1 MTGKFISFEGGDGS
15 GKSTQINLL
24 KEYLEAKGYEVVL
37 SREPG
42 GTDIGEK
49 IREIILDVENKEMT
63 DEAEALLYAAARAQH
78 VGQLVMPALKEGK
91 VVILDR
97 FIDSSLVYQGMARG
111 LGVDEVRSINEF
123 GTKKLLPDL
132 SFYLDLHAE
141 VGLDRKKEQAK
152 LDRLETAGLSFHE
165 KVRDGYLS
173 LADGEKERFV
183 VLDASESIEE
193 IQDKIR
199 ESIDRVLIQT

>member
-24 KEYLEAKGYEVVL
+24 KEYLEDKGYEVVL

-42 GTDIGEK
+42 GTKIGEK

-63 DEAEALLYAAARAQH
+63 DEAEALLYAASRAQH
-78 VGQLVMPALKEGK
+78 VGEFIMPALKEGK

-111 LGVDEVRSINEF
+111 LGVDDVRSINEF

-141 VGLDRKKEQAK
+141 VGLGRKKEQAK

-193 IQDKIR
+193 IQGKIR
-199 ESIDRVLIQT
+199 ESIDKVLI